1 MARIE
6 PIPPQ
11 EWPKEMREA
20 LAALMPPAPRHPRPV
35 SEGRPQALNL
45 LGTFAH
51 HPALARAFLT
61 FNGHL
66 LLATTL
72 SQRQREI
79 VILRVA
85 MRRECAY
92 EWAQHHVVARDV
104 GLTDEEIGRV
114 SWGPEAPYWDALDAA
129 LIRSVDELIDDG
141 RISDETWTVLSAAL
155 DTQQLMDLVFT
166 VGAYETLAWLLRSFA
181 TELDGDLL
189 RD

>member
-11 EWPKEMREA
+11 DWPTEMSDA
-20 LAALMPPAPRHPRPV
+20 LAALMPPAPRHPRPI
-35 SEGRPQALNL
+35 SEGRPKALTL

-51 HPALARAFLT
+51 HPALARAFFT

-66 LLATTL
+66 LMATTL
-72 SQRQREI
+72 SLRQREI
-79 VILRVA
+79 LILRVA
-85 MRRECAY
+85 MRRGCPY
-92 EWAQHHVVARDV
+92 EWAQHQVVAGDV
-104 GLTDEEIGRV
+104 GLSDEEIGRV

-129 LIRSVDELIDDG
+129 LIRSVDELIDGG
-141 RISDETWTVLSAAL
+141 RITDETWTLLSGAL

-181 TELDGDLL
+181 TELDADLL